1 MSKYIKIGITQSQVW
16 NLPTHILFQPIF
28 HIAIERYQEDCD
40 DPLFNLLVEINNLSD
55 ENLIKEIINCQDLN
69 GNTPLH
75 SAFARQSYQLIEL
88 IYCYISP
95 RLDLKNSEGLT
106 PRELAYSLP
115 LDSIIELLE

>member
-1 MSKYIKIGITQSQVW
+1 M
-16 NLPTHILFQPIF
+16 F
-28 HIAIERYQEDCD
+28 D
-40 DPLFNLLVEINNLSD
+40 LLVEINNLGD
-55 ENLIKEIINCQDLN
+55 ENLIEKIINCQDLN

-75 SAFARQSYQLIEL
+75 GAIARQSCQLIEL

-106 PRELAYSLP
+106 PRELADSLP